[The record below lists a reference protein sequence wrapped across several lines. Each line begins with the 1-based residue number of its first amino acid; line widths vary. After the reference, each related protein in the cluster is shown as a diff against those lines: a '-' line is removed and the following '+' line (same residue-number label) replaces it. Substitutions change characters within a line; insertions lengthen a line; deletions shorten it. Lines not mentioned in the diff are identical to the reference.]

1 MIKLTYIFDFYNAP
15 KKAALLTAKGIKVD
29 PNGEYALDRET
40 NFVPRVG
47 DLVTHYVLSNNDDE
61 TIELNGD
68 VALVHIFIE
77 EEQNGEI
84 IMVNVDVEDDED

>member
-1 MIKLTYIFDFYNAP
+1 MITLTYIFDFYNAP

-29 PNGEYALDRET
+29 PVGNYEIYHET

-61 TIELNGD
+61 TIELNGE
-68 VALVHIFIE
+68 VKLVHIFIE
-77 EEQNGEI
+77 EEQNGET
-84 IMVNVDVEDDED
+84 IMVNVGVEDDED